1 MAERPTTN
9 WRNRVAEEAEA
20 LAAGTLDP
28 ECACMAGLF
37 PEELLTSTDAVLDTF
52 ESELPGVGEADD
64 AQIFGVVERVV
75 LALNTVNEAHNA
87 CAYETDEREQLCQF
101 IDQSLTEHGVAID
114 VLRGPQAIVGGL
126 RAAWTR
132 RKLTGP

>member
-9 WRNRVAEEAEA
+9 WLDGIAREAEE

-37 PEELLTSTDAVLDTF
+37 PEELLTSTDAVLEIF
-52 ESELPGVGEADD
+52 ESELPGLGEADD

-75 LALNTVNEAHNA
+75 LALNAVNEAHNES
-87 CAYETDEREQLCQF
+87 AYETDEREQLCEF
-101 IDQSLTEHGVAID
+101 IDRSLTEHGVD
-114 VLRGPQAIVGGL
+114 IVTLTARHGL
-126 RAAWTR
+126 GRYQITDKWR
-132 RKLTGP
+132 NW